1 MNNDKL
7 TPFHTIGHDIKVA
20 LDNGAIGGALILAY
34 AAIDAMAFLSMP
46 ESQRDVKRDDFIN
59 WAEKYMKTD
68 SKQPYQY
75 QGIDLWGARCAIV
88 HRYGATSSLSDS
100 GQCKIFAY
108 HNGSEHMVKTSVDER
123 LIAISWPRFIKD
135 FFGAMEKFLADIM
148 KDEELKEK
156 VASRIVHLFYVS
168 PI

>member
-1 MNNDKL
+1 
-7 TPFHTIGHDIKVA
+7 
-20 LDNGAIGGALILAY
+20 
-34 AAIDAMAFLSMP
+34 
-46 ESQRDVKRDDFIN
+46 
-59 WAEKYMKTD
+59 
-68 SKQPYQY
+68 
-75 QGIDLWGARCAIV
+75 
-88 HRYGATSSLSDS
+88 
-100 GQCKIFAY
+100 
-108 HNGSEHMVKTSVDER
+108 MVKPSVDER